1 MRCAI
6 KAIRKTS
13 LKSEILK
20 QLNKNELEILEET
33 PHPHIV
39 RVFELM
45 EDRANFYIVTELMT
59 GGNLFQKL
67 KASVGGTFS
76 EDKAASVVKQVMLAL
91 NFMHSK
97 KIMHRDLKPENIMCE
112 EATDLADD
120 EIFCKLTDFGFAVKY
135 EPNKKEKISL
145 GSPYYMAP
153 ELCAKKPYDEKVDC
167 WAVGVIAFVL
177 LCGGPPFKAAQ
188 SQGKQGV
195 FKAIM
200 HSEPDYSRLGDVTE
214 GAIQFI
220 KQCLIKDA
228 SERPSIEQLLRSDW
242 MTTYDNSRQLLMR
255 KQIAIGANLLQFQKT
270 SAAQA
275 WICSIIANQLT
286 DSEDLRDARA
296 AFEQWDT
303 NKDGVLS
310 ADEIQEHMTEICQYF
325 NMQEPSVMKILKSA
339 DSDGN
344 GEIDYTEFLSAA
356 SDKKK
361 LLSEK
366 NLKRVFDQLDNDG
379 NGQISKEEIKM
390 LVGDS

>member
-1 MRCAI
+1 
-6 KAIRKTS
+6 
-13 LKSEILK
+13 
-20 QLNKNELEILEET
+20 
-33 PHPHIV
+33 
-39 RVFELM
+39 
-45 EDRANFYIVTELMT
+45 
-59 GGNLFQKL
+59 
-67 KASVGGTFS
+67 
-76 EDKAASVVKQVMLAL
+76 
-91 NFMHSK
+91 
-97 KIMHRDLKPENIMCE
+97 
-112 EATDLADD
+112 
-120 EIFCKLTDFGFAVKY
+120 
-135 EPNKKEKISL
+135 
-145 GSPYYMAP
+145 
-153 ELCAKKPYDEKVDC
+153 
-167 WAVGVIAFVL
+167 
-177 LCGGPPFKAAQ
+177 
-188 SQGKQGV
+188 
-195 FKAIM
+195 
-200 HSEPDYSRLGDVTE
+200 
-214 GAIQFI
+214 
-220 KQCLIKDA
+220 
-228 SERPSIEQLLRSDW
+228 